1 MFKSKKAILCVV
13 TLLVLTIGLVGC
25 GSEEA
30 VQTEY
35 FSIGTGGTAGVYYP
49 LGGAMANLIDEE
61 VANLSVSAQSTGAS
75 VENVRLISNQ
85 EVEIAIIQNDI
96 ASYAYD
102 GVQQFDEPV
111 ENLRGVATLYPEVI
125 QIVVREDAGIEEISD
140 LKGKRVAV
148 GSPGSGVE
156 ANASQIL
163 NTFGITYD
171 DLDEDYL
178 SFAEA
183 AGRLSDR
190 QIDAAFLTAG
200 LPTAAV
206 MDVAATQDIDLLN
219 FSQEQID
226 ELNSKYPYLTGVE
239 APANVYR
246 GQDSKVSTVALQATL
261 IVQEDLPEDLVYEIT
276 EAIFENRDRLISA
289 HDRAEEITVDT
300 AQAGMTIPLHP
311 GAERYF
317 NEVE

>member
-1 MFKSKKAILCVV
+1 MFKSKKAILGVI
-13 TLLVLTIGLVGC
+13 TLLVVTIGLVGC
-25 GSEEA
+25 GGEETA
-30 VQTEY
+30 QTEY

-49 LGGAMANLIDEE
+49 LGGAIANLIDDE
-61 VANLSVSAQSTGAS
+61 VANVSTSAQSTGAS
-75 VENVRLISNQ
+75 VENIRLIDNQ
-85 EVEIAIIQNDI
+85 EVEIAIIQNDL

-111 ENLRGVATLYPEVI
+111 ENMRGIATLYPEVI
-125 QIVVREDAGIEEISD
+125 QIVVRDEAGIEEISD
-140 LKGKRVAV
+140 LKGKSVAV
-148 GSPGSGVE
+148 GAPGSGVE
-156 ANASQIL
+156 ANAKQIL

-178 SFAEA
+178 SFSEA

-200 LPTAAV
+200 TPTAAV

-239 APANVYR
+239 VPAETYR
-246 GQDSKVSTVALQATL
+246 GQDSEASTVALQATL
-261 IVQEDLPEDLVYEIT
+261 IVQEDLEEDLVYDIT
-276 EAIFENRDRLISA
+276 EAIFENRDSLISA

-300 AQAGMTIPLHP
+300 AQDGMTVPLHS